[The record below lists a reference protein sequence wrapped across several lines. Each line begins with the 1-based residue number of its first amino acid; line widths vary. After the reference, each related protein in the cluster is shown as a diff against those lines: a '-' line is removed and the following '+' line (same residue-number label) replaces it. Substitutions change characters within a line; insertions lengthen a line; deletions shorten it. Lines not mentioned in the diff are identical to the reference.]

1 MASLAQAL
9 NEFKHSYEKSAPAE
23 ILETLSRNVSLLQ
36 EQRTLRAS
44 PQISEAMPNGTL
56 YDNNGLAVS
65 LHSLL
70 QRPLIITFFR
80 GGWCPYC
87 MLELQA
93 WEQLIKEQPLMPNLI
108 AVSGE
113 IPSFTKQV
121 QKDNALSFPVL
132 IDPSF
137 TVMEK
142 FGLVYEVND
151 ALKQVL
157 LKWGVDL
164 TERTA
169 RKEFALPIPATYIV
183 DTSGTVQYVFIEEDY
198 TSRAEPKDVLAV
210 YNSLK

>member
-9 NEFKHSYEKSAPAE
+9 REFKQTYEQSAPAE

-36 EQRTLRAS
+36 QQRQTKG
-44 PQISEAMPNGTL
+44 PQVSEPMPNGTL
-56 YDNNGLAVS
+56 FDNKGHAVK
-65 LHSLL
+65 LHALL

-93 WEQLIKEQPLMPNLI
+93 WQQLMNQQPLKPNLI

-113 IPSFTKQV
+113 TQSFTEQV
-121 QKDNALSFPVL
+121 QHDNALSFPVL
-132 IDPSF
+132 IDPNFS
-137 TVMEK
+137 VMEQ

-169 RKEFALPIPATYIV
+169 LKEFVLPIPATYII
-183 DTSGTVQYVFIEEDY
+183 DSDGIVQYAFVEEDY
-198 TSRAEPKDVLAV
+198 TSRAEPSEVLTI
-210 YNSLK
+210 YQQLN